1 MSVRYCSCVF
11 LNICKGNQYK
21 FSTYNIELNI
31 SKLKA
36 VLLLKIF
43 KMDEILKYFPKLS
56 DNQIEQFQK
65 LDFLYHDWNEKINV
79 ISRKDIDSLYTKHIL
94 HSLAIAKVN
103 KFEPGTYVLD
113 VGTGGGFPG
122 IPLAILFPETRFYL
136 IDVIAKKIKVVQAV
150 AEGLELK
157 NVKAEQIRAENV
169 KGDFDFI
176 VSRAVTNMPDFVL
189 WVKTKIKKQ
198 QKHELKNGILYL
210 KGGDLTEE
218 LKDFPKATEYNISDF
233 FEDEFF
239 ETKKVVH
246 LPLKFVV

>member
-1 MSVRYCSCVF
+1 M
-11 LNICKGNQYK
+11 
-21 FSTYNIELNI
+21 E
-31 SKLKA
+31 A
-36 VLLLKIF
+36 
-43 KMDEILKYFPKLS
+43 ILKHFPYLTDIQK
-56 DNQIEQFQK
+56 EQFQQ
-65 LDFLYHDWNEKINV
+65 LDSLYHEWNEKINV
-79 ISRKDIDSLYTKHIL
+79 ISRKDIDALYTKHVL
-94 HSLAIAKVN
+94 HSLGIAKIQS
-103 KFEPGTYVLD
+103 FEPGTFVLD

-150 AEGLELK
+150 ADALGLK

-176 VSRAVTNMPDFVL
+176 VSRAVTNMPDFVS

-198 QKHELKNGILYL
+198 HKHELKNGILYL

-218 LKDFPKATEYNISDF
+218 LKDFPKATLYDLADF

-246 LPLKFVV
+246 LPLKFNP

>member
-1 MSVRYCSCVF
+1 
-11 LNICKGNQYK
+11 
-21 FSTYNIELNI
+21 
-31 SKLKA
+31 
-36 VLLLKIF
+36 
-43 KMDEILKYFPKLS
+43 MDEILKYFPDLTEL
-56 DNQIEQFQK
+56 QIEQFQK

-94 HSLAIAKVN
+94 HSLGIAKVM
-103 KFEPGTYVLD
+103 KFEPGATVLD

-136 IDVIAKKIKVVQAV
+136 IDVIAKKIKVVQGVV
-150 AEGLELK
+150 AALELK
-157 NVKAEQIRAENV
+157 NVKAEQKRAETV

-176 VSRAVTNMPDFVL
+176 VSRAVTNMPDFVS
-189 WVKTKIKKQ
+189 WIKDKIKKQ
-198 QKHELKNGILYL
+198 HKHTLKNGILYL

-218 LKDFPKATEYNISDF
+218 LKDFPKAELYDLASI

-246 LPLKFVV
+246 LPLKFKP